1 MSRIPALRP
10 RQVVAALKKV
20 GFTEDAQTGS
30 HLLLKHPHRK
40 RRVPIPI
47 HARDLKRPT
56 VFAIIKQAG
65 LSVEK
70 FLSLL

>member
-1 MSRIPALRP
+1 MRRIPALRP
-10 RQVVAALKKV
+10 RQVIAALKKA

-30 HLLLKHPHRK
+30 HLLLKHPQRK
-40 RRVPIPI
+40 RRVPVPI

-56 VFAIIKQAG
+56 VHAIIKQAG
-65 LSVEK
+65 LTVDK